1 MKQMKV
7 KFCSKKLRSNF
18 AKVVAYVSSIV
29 SFVLA
34 FFDLSQHIRYI
45 ILIGVLIVLAILF
58 LMIWYRANHEK
69 EKILEFK
76 ETTVTI
82 KFGDIFTEPGQKV
95 IAFNEYF
102 DTQVD
107 NKIIASS
114 SLNGI
119 FITKYSVDATEIDNV
134 IKSDEKLRN
143 NVISQNVQR
152 PNGGKN
158 IRYKLGS
165 ICPYKN
171 EFLLLAFSHFDDD
184 NRAYLSVEDYISCL
198 MHMWN
203 ELDICYAGRPIVIPL
218 LGSGIT
224 RFKNVE
230 LSPQDLLTYMIM
242 TFKLSK
248 VKFNNTSS
256 LTIILNEKIR
266 DNINLYDIREI

>member
-7 KFCSKKLRSNF
+7 KFCSKKLWSKF
-18 AKVVAYVSSIV
+18 AKVVATVTSIV
-29 SFVLA
+29 SFVLP
-34 FFDLSQHIRYI
+34 FIDLSQQFKFF
-45 ILIGVLIVLAILF
+45 ILIGVLIVLSSSF
-58 LMIWYRANHEK
+58 LIFWYRANHEK
-69 EKILEFK
+69 EKILK
-76 ETTVTI
+76 INETTVTI
-82 KFGDIFTEPGQKV
+82 KFGDIFTEPGLKV

-119 FITKYSVDATEIDNV
+119 FITKYSVDATDIDNE
-134 IKSDEKLRN
+134 IKSNKKLKN
-143 NVISQNVQR
+143 NVIARNVKR
-152 PNGGKN
+152 PNGGKK

-171 EFLLLAFSHFDDD
+171 EFFLLAFSHFDDD
-184 NRAYLSVEDYISCL
+184 NRAYLSVEDYMSCL

-224 RFKNVE
+224 RIKNVK
-230 LSPQDLLTYMIM
+230 LSPQELLSYLLI
-242 TFKLSK
+242 TFKASK

-256 LTIILNEKIR
+256 LSIILNEIIR